1 MRATAER
8 VRGRG
13 IGIVVGS
20 AIAGGWAI
28 YAARVLAPG
37 SVATPIGAVTVAACL
52 IAGGISVIRGSRRL
66 AAPDAGQH
74 AASKRSWRLFWLNF
88 VGEIVVLNL
97 AVWLLG
103 RLGGLGYLVPII
115 SIVVGLHFLPMA
127 RFFNN
132 PAFTWTAA
140 LMIAV
145 ALVVIMALHAA
156 PDSRAVGL
164 EAAANALILWGTAA
178 TGWLAMRRTLA
189 EPEIFSR

>member
-1 MRATAER
+1 MRPTAER

-28 YAARVLAPG
+28 YATRVLAPG
-37 SVATPIGAVTVAACL
+37 SLVAPIAAVAVAAGL
-52 IAGGISVIRGSRRL
+52 IAAGVSVIRGSRRL
-66 AAPDAGQH
+66 AAPDAGQRV
-74 AASKRSWRLFWLNF
+74 ASKRSWRLFWLNF
-88 VGEIVVLNL
+88 VGEIVLLNL

-103 RLGGLGYLVPII
+103 RLGGLSYLVPVI

-132 PAFTWTAA
+132 PAFTWTAG

-145 ALVVIMALHAA
+145 ALVVIVTLHTAPNPGAA
-156 PDSRAVGL
+156 GL

-178 TGWLAMRRTLA
+178 TGWLAMRRTLTK
-189 EPEIFSR
+189 PGIFSR